1 MKQSAKQFMS
11 SIDVDHLFYKEEIAA
26 SIAHAR
32 MLKNHDMISTEECEL
47 MEKALKEI
55 LADID
60 KGIIKIDYTKEDIHE
75 CIECLLLEKVGKCG
89 AKIHTARSVN
99 DQVVLDERLFLK
111 NKTKS
116 IENSLDELLDTIE
129 KLAEKHSN
137 TIMPGYSHVQRAQ
150 PITLGYHLLAYYQ
163 MFIRDKKRFSNCLDG
178 MDMLPPDSGAL
189 AGTIYETD
197 RSEMMKELGFSGI
210 LPNAMDAI
218 ADRDFAMEFISDC
231 SITMMHLSRIC
242 EDLILWSSVEFG
254 FIEFADEYTTG
265 SRMMPHKKNPDI
277 AELIRG
283 KTGRVYGDM
292 INLLTIFKGLPM
304 SYNRDMQEDK
314 VPLLDAANTLEAS
327 MILFVEMIKTIQINR
342 GEMQRAAKYGYM
354 NAAEM
359 LEYLIDKGI
368 PVAKCYEIVG
378 KVVMY
383 AINNGKPIEE
393 LWLDDLKQFS
403 QVFDSDVYD
412 KIAIRNVIDSKKS
425 DGSTSFAS
433 VQKQL
438 DDIKKSKGK
447 TKSKKNR

>member
-1 MKQSAKQFMS
+1 
-11 SIDVDHLFYKEEIAA
+11 
-26 SIAHAR
+26 
-32 MLKNHDMISTEECEL
+32 
-47 MEKALKEI
+47 
-55 LADID
+55 
-60 KGIIKIDYTKEDIHE
+60 
-75 CIECLLLEKVGKCG
+75 
-89 AKIHTARSVN
+89 
-99 DQVVLDERLFLK
+99 
-111 NKTKS
+111 
-116 IENSLDELLDTIE
+116 
-129 KLAEKHSN
+129 
-137 TIMPGYSHVQRAQ
+137 
-150 PITLGYHLLAYYQ
+150 
-163 MFIRDKKRFSNCLDG
+163 
-178 MDMLPPDSGAL
+178 
-189 AGTIYETD
+189 
-197 RSEMMKELGFSGI
+197 
-210 LPNAMDAI
+210 
-218 ADRDFAMEFISDC
+218 
-231 SITMMHLSRIC
+231 
-242 EDLILWSSVEFG
+242 
-254 FIEFADEYTTG
+254 
-265 SRMMPHKKNPDI
+265 MMPHKKNPDI